1 MIGCLAG
8 NNPTRNEREASHHE
22 KRSVGFWPEPAWQS
36 RPTARPRPSAAPANV
51 ELFAEAPA
59 TKQVAQQLGEPPTKL
74 YHHANALERAGLLRL
89 SKTRQNR
96 GAIEKWYEAASDTI
110 SGRQLSRSR
119 PMQQAISGLVTVA
132 LEDSARGRACAA
144 ETAWRSPARDAHD
157 GGWER
162 APDRRYPQAITSGP
176 EGIAQSKSGEK
187 RLGERDAQRWTLTIA
202 FVPAARARG

>member
-1 MIGCLAG
+1 MNGKRQIMKKEALVSGRNQPGSLDQLRALAH
-8 NNPTRNEREASHHE
+8 PLRL
-22 KRSVGFWPEPAWQS
+22 QML
-36 RPTARPRPSAAPANV
+36 
-51 ELFAEAPA
+51 ELFAEGPRT

-110 SGRQLSRSR
+110 SGRQPSRSR
-119 PMQQAISGLVTVA
+119 PMQRAITGLATVA
-132 LEDSARGRACAA
+132 LEQTRREVELALRRPPGGRPLVMRM
-144 ETAWRSPARDAHD
+144 TAVGNEHRIAHIRKRLLQVLK
-157 GGWER
+157 ELR
-162 APDRRYPQAITSGP
+162 NQ
-176 EGIAQSKSGEK
+176 KSEEK